1 MGPRPLRAVL
11 ALLAALGLRPLGR
24 HYGRTLLTLLGV
36 AAGVGVYIGIDLAV
50 AASIRSFT
58 RTARAVAGPAQLRVH
73 RRPLAL
79 PESVLV
85 ALRPLEGRALFRPTL
100 EAPARAGGPTGY
112 PFTILGVD
120 LVGDPRFVESQHEIA
135 HAEPERNSDGANG
148 ATEDPRSDVQA
159 LFDPH
164 SLYLPITLARA
175 IDAGDSVTVVV
186 DTRAYR
192 FRVHRIRVA
201 GAITSAAS
209 TVAFMDLA
217 PFQERFG
224 RVGELDWVD
233 VEPAPGVAA
242 EPLRAE
248 IVRLLGASGAWPDA
262 RVEAPEERAL
272 QVERMLASY
281 RRNLRALSLIS
292 LVVGMLLAYNAL
304 LSSVLQRRGEIALLR
319 ALGASRGLVALL
331 LGAEGIVVG
340 LLGGAA
346 GVLLGRALS
355 EGALRLVSRTIG
367 DLYARSAPGVVD
379 LNGGHWLIGIALGA
393 ASAAIAS
400 LGPLREGLR
409 VRPLEFLREEHPG
422 ELERSWSIGRIAC
435 ALGALALALY
445 LIGNP
450 DGPGAGYR
458 GYVGASAALLAGGLF
473 ALPAFVGIV
482 RLLRAPLERLWSPA
496 GRLAYA
502 TALAARRRLGVSVA
516 ALLLAFSI
524 VWGMASL
531 VESFRVTVEG
541 WADSTL
547 RADLWVTP
555 RSRAGSPAEGSMP
568 PSWNATLAALPEVA
582 DLEAFRLRELS
593 LGDELIWLGAGD
605 SAVLARRGFLPLVGG
620 GDPRPLLA
628 RAHTGRLA
636 LVSEPLARRK
646 GLRAGSTLTIP
657 TPTGTHDYRV
667 MAVYRDYSSDRGYV
681 ILDRS
686 IYLQDFRDSL
696 VTTYALYLA
705 PGVSRERG
713 AIAVE
718 NALGRDEMIRVT
730 DTRTIREEV
739 RRVMRNTFAVTDA
752 LEGVAAVVALLSVL
766 GALAA
771 LVLERTR
778 EIGVLRAI
786 GADRRQIVCSLL
798 VEGGL
803 VAVVGLAMGA
813 LTGVLL
819 SAVLVRVL
827 NRESFGWTLELTT
840 PWGRVLLVAAMLFAA
855 ALLATLP
862 PARRA
867 SRIPP
872 REAMNRV

>member
-1 MGPRPLRAVL
+1 MALGT
-11 ALLAALGLRPLGR
+11 LLAALGLRPLGR

-50 AASIRSFT
+50 QASVQSFT

-73 RRPLAL
+73 RLPLAL

-85 ALRPLEGRALFRPTL
+85 ALQPLEGRALLRPTL

-120 LVGDPRFVESQHEIA
+120 LIGDPRFVE
-135 HAEPERNSDGANG
+135 AEREGNRRSERPRSSGLVA
-148 ATEDPRSDVQA
+148 EDPRANVRA
-159 LFDPH
+159 LFDRR
-164 SLYLPITLARA
+164 SLWVPLTLAHA
-175 IDAGDSVTVVV
+175 IGARDSITVVV
-186 DTRAYR
+186 GTRAHR
-192 FRVHRIRVA
+192 FQIHPIRVS
-201 GAITSAAS
+201 GPITSAAA

-217 PFQERFG
+217 PFQEEFG
-224 RVGELDWVD
+224 RAGQLDWID
-233 VEPAPGVAA
+233 VEPAPGVAL
-242 EPLRAE
+242 EPLRE
-248 IVRLLGASGAWPDA
+248 EMQRFLERSGTWADL
-262 RVEAPEERAL
+262 RVEPPEERSL
-272 QVERMLASY
+272 QVERMLGSY

-304 LSSVLQRRGEIALLR
+304 LSSVLQRRSEIALLR
-319 ALGASRGLVALL
+319 ALGASRGLVTLL

-340 LLGGAA
+340 LLGGAL

-355 EGALRLVSRTIG
+355 VGALHLVSRTVS

-379 LNGGHWLIGIALGA
+379 LNGGHWLMGIALGA
-393 ASAAIAS
+393 ASAAVAS
-400 LGPLREGLR
+400 IGPLREGLR

-422 ELERSWSIGRIAC
+422 RAGRSWSYRRIGVV
-435 ALGALALALY
+435 LGALALAGY
-445 LIGNP
+445 LIVRP
-450 DGPGAGYR
+450 DGPGGSVR
-458 GYVGASAALLAGGLF
+458 GYVGAGAALLAGGLL
-473 ALPAFVGIV
+473 ALPVFVGLV
-482 RLLRAPLERLWSPA
+482 HLLRGPLQRLWSPA

-502 TALAARRRLGVSVA
+502 TALAARRRLSVSVA

-547 RADLWVTP
+547 RADLWITP
-555 RSRAGSPAEGSMP
+555 QSRAGSPAEGSMP
-568 PSWNATLAALPEVA
+568 PSWTTTLARLPEVE
-582 DLEAFRLRELS
+582 DVDAFRLRELS
-593 LGDELIWLGAGD
+593 LGGEMIWLGAGN
-605 SAVLARRGFLPLVGG
+605 SAVLARHGYLPLVGG

-636 LVSEPLARRK
+636 FVSEPLARRH
-646 GLRAGSTLTIP
+646 GIHPGSTLLLP
-657 TPTGTHDYRV
+657 TPTGSHVYQV

-681 ILDRS
+681 IVDRS
-686 IYLQDFRDSL
+686 VYLQDFRDSL

-705 PGVSRERG
+705 PGVSRELG
-713 AIAVE
+713 ARAAE
-718 NALGRDEMIRVT
+718 AALGQDEVIRVT
-730 DTRTIREEV
+730 DTRSIREEV

-752 LEGVAAVVALLSVL
+752 LEAVAVMVALLSVL

-786 GADRRQIVCSLL
+786 GADRRQIIRALL

-803 VAVVGLAMGA
+803 LAVTGLVLGA

-819 SAVLVRVL
+819 SAVLVHVL
-827 NRESFGWTLELTT
+827 NRESFGWTLEIAT
-840 PWGRVLLVAAMLFAA
+840 PWGRVLLVAAGLFAA

-867 SRIPP
+867 AQIPP

>member
-1 MGPRPLRAVL
+1 VAVGT
-11 ALLAALGLRPLGR
+11 LLAALGLRPLGR

-36 AAGVGVYIGIDLAV
+36 AAGVGVYVGIDLAV
-50 AASIRSFT
+50 QASVRSFT

-73 RRPLAL
+73 RVPLAM

-120 LVGDPRFVESQHEIA
+120 LIGDPRF
-135 HAEPERNSDGANG
+135 AEAEREEGHRTERPRSSGLVA
-148 ATEDPRSDVQA
+148 EDPRANVRA
-159 LFDPH
+159 LFDEH
-164 SLYLPITLARA
+164 SLWVPLTLARA
-175 IDAGDSVTVVV
+175 IGARDSLTVVV
-186 DTRAYR
+186 GTHAHR
-192 FRVHRIRVA
+192 FRIHPIRVT
-201 GAITSAAS
+201 GPITSAAA

-217 PFQERFG
+217 PFQKRFG

-233 VEPAPGVAA
+233 VEPAPGQAVG
-242 EPLRAE
+242 PLREE
-248 IVRLLGASGAWPDA
+248 IQRILLASGTWSDV

-304 LSSVLQRRGEIALLR
+304 LSSVLQRRSEIALLR

-331 LGAEGIVVG
+331 LGAEGIIVG
-340 LLGGAA
+340 LLGGAL

-355 EGALRLVSRTIG
+355 EGALRLVSRTVS

-379 LNGGHWLIGIALGA
+379 LSGGHWLIGIALGV
-393 ASAAIAS
+393 ASAAVAS
-400 LGPLREGLR
+400 IGPLREGLR

-422 ELERSWSIGRIAC
+422 ALERSWSYRRVVVVM
-435 ALGALALALY
+435 GALALAFY
-445 LIGNP
+445 LIAHP

-458 GYVGASAALLAGGLF
+458 GYVGAAAALLAGGLV
-473 ALPAFVGIV
+473 ALPAFAGLV
-482 RLLRAPLERLWSPA
+482 RLFRRPLERLWSPS

-531 VESFRVTVEG
+531 VESFRATVEG

-547 RADLWVTP
+547 RADLWITP

-568 PSWNATLAALPEVA
+568 PSWTATLARLPEVR
-582 DLEAFRLRELS
+582 DVDAFRLRELS
-593 LGDELIWLGAGD
+593 LGGELIWLGAGNSD
-605 SAVLARRGFLPLVGG
+605 VLARHGYLPLVGG

-636 LVSEPLARRK
+636 LVSEPLARRQ
-646 GLRAGSTLTIP
+646 GIHAGSTLLIP
-657 TPTGTHDYRV
+657 TPTGSHVYQV

-681 ILDRS
+681 IVDRS
-686 IYLQDFRDSL
+686 VYLQDFRDSL

-713 AIAVE
+713 ARAAE
-718 NALGRDEMIRVT
+718 SALGRDEMIRVT
-730 DTRTIREEV
+730 DTRSIRDEV
-739 RRVMRNTFAVTDA
+739 RKVMRNTFAVTDA
-752 LEGVAAVVALLSVL
+752 LEAVAAMVALLSVL

-786 GADRRQIVCSLL
+786 GADRRQIVRALL

-803 VAVVGLAMGA
+803 VAVTGLVLGA
-813 LTGVLL
+813 LTGGLL

-827 NRESFGWTLELTT
+827 NRESFGWTLEIAT
-840 PWGRVLLVAAMLFAA
+840 PWGRVLLVAGLLFTA

-862 PARRA
+862 P

>member
-1 MGPRPLRAVL
+1 VALGT
-11 ALLAALGLRPLGR
+11 LLAALGLRPLGR

-36 AAGVGVYIGIDLAV
+36 AAGVGVYVGIDLAV
-50 AASIRSFT
+50 QASVRSFT

-73 RRPLAL
+73 RVPLAM

-100 EAPARAGGPTGY
+100 EAPARAGSPTGY
-112 PFTILGVD
+112 PFTILGMD
-120 LVGDPRFVESQHEIA
+120 LIGDPRFVE
-135 HAEPERNSDGANG
+135 AEREENRRTERPRSSGLVA
-148 ATEDPRSDVQA
+148 EDPRANVRA
-159 LFDPH
+159 LFDEH
-164 SLYLPITLARA
+164 SLWVPLTLAHA
-175 IDAGDSVTVVV
+175 IGARDSLTVVV
-186 DTRAYR
+186 GTHAYR
-192 FRVHRIRVA
+192 FRIHPIRVT
-201 GAITSAAS
+201 GPITSAAA

-217 PFQERFG
+217 PFQERFR
-224 RVGELDWVD
+224 RVGEVDWVN
-233 VEPAPGVAA
+233 VEPAPGVAI
-242 EPLRAE
+242 EPLREE
-248 IVRLLGASGAWPDA
+248 IQRLLIASGTWSDV
-262 RVEAPEERAL
+262 RVEPPEERAL
-272 QVERMLASY
+272 QIERMLASY

-304 LSSVLQRRGEIALLR
+304 LSSVLQRRSEIALLR
-319 ALGASRGLVALL
+319 ALGASRGLVAVL
-331 LGAEGIVVG
+331 LGAEGIIVG
-340 LLGGAA
+340 LLGGAL

-355 EGALRLVSRTIG
+355 EGALRLVSRTVS

-379 LNGGHWLIGIALGA
+379 LTRQHWLIGIALGA
-393 ASAAIAS
+393 ASAAVAS
-400 LGPLREGLR
+400 IGPLREGLR

-422 ELERSWSIGRIAC
+422 TLERAWSYRRLA
-435 ALGALALALY
+435 AVLGAVALAFY
-445 LIGNP
+445 LIAHP

-458 GYVGASAALLAGGLF
+458 GYVGAAAALLAGGLI
-473 ALPAFVGIV
+473 ALPAFVGLV
-482 RLLRAPLERLWSPA
+482 RLFRGPLERLWSPA

-531 VESFRVTVEG
+531 VESFRMTVEG

-547 RADLWVTP
+547 RADLWITP

-568 PSWNATLAALPEVA
+568 PSWAATLARLPEVR
-582 DLEAFRLRELS
+582 DVDAFRLRELS
-593 LGDELIWLGAGD
+593 LGGELIWLGAGNSD
-605 SAVLARRGFLPLVGG
+605 VLARHGYLPLVGG

-636 LVSEPLARRK
+636 LVSEPLARRH
-646 GLRAGSTLTIP
+646 GIHAGSTLLIP
-657 TPTGTHDYRV
+657 TPTGSHVYQV

-681 ILDRS
+681 IVDRS

-705 PGVSRERG
+705 PGVLRERG
-713 AIAVE
+713 ARAAE
-718 NALGRDEMIRVT
+718 LALGPDEMIRVT
-730 DTRTIREEV
+730 DTRSIRDEV
-739 RRVMRNTFAVTDA
+739 RKVMRNTFAVTDA
-752 LEGVAAVVALLSVL
+752 LEAVAAVVALLSVL

-786 GADRRQIVCSLL
+786 GADRRQIVRALL

-803 VAVVGLAMGA
+803 VAFTGLVLGA
-813 LTGVLL
+813 LTGALL
-819 SAVLVRVL
+819 SVVLVRVL
-827 NRESFGWTLELTT
+827 NRESFGWTLEIAT
-840 PWGRVLLVAAMLFAA
+840 PWGRVLVVAGLLFTA

>member
-1 MGPRPLRAVL
+1 MAVGT
-11 ALLAALGLRPLGR
+11 LLATLGLRPLGR

-36 AAGVGVYIGIDLAV
+36 AAGVGVYVGIDLAV
-50 AASIRSFT
+50 QASVRSFT

-73 RRPLAL
+73 RVPLAM

-100 EAPARAGGPTGY
+100 EAPARGGGPTGY

-120 LVGDPRFVESQHEIA
+120 LIGDPRFVE
-135 HAEPERNSDGANG
+135 AEREESRRTERPRSSGLVA
-148 ATEDPRSDVQA
+148 EDPRANVGA
-159 LFDPH
+159 LFDEH
-164 SLYLPITLARA
+164 SLWVPLTLARA
-175 IDAGDSVTVVV
+175 IGARDSLTVVV
-186 DTRAYR
+186 GTRAYR
-192 FRVHRIRVA
+192 FRIHPIRVT
-201 GAITSAAS
+201 GPITSAAA

-217 PFQERFG
+217 PFQKRFG
-224 RVGELDWVD
+224 RVGEVDWVD
-233 VEPAPGVAA
+233 VEPAPGQAVG
-242 EPLRAE
+242 PLREE
-248 IVRLLGASGAWPDA
+248 IQRLLLASGTWSDV

-304 LSSVLQRRGEIALLR
+304 LSSVLQRRSEIALLR

-331 LGAEGIVVG
+331 LGAEGIIVG
-340 LLGGAA
+340 ILGGAL
-346 GVLLGRALS
+346 GVLLGRVLS
-355 EGALRLVSRTIG
+355 EGALRLVSRTVS

-379 LNGGHWLIGIALGA
+379 LSGGHWLIGIALGV
-393 ASAAIAS
+393 ASAAVAS
-400 LGPLREGLR
+400 IGPLREGLR

-422 ELERSWSIGRIAC
+422 ALERSWSYRRVA
-435 ALGALALALY
+435 AVLGALALAVY
-445 LIGNP
+445 LIAHP

-458 GYVGASAALLAGGLF
+458 GYVGAAAALLAGGLV
-473 ALPAFVGIV
+473 ALPAFTGLV
-482 RLLRAPLERLWSPA
+482 RLFRRPLERLWSPA

-531 VESFRVTVEG
+531 VESFRATVEG

-547 RADLWVTP
+547 RADLWITP

-568 PSWNATLAALPEVA
+568 PSWTATLASLPEVR
-582 DLEAFRLRELS
+582 DVDAFRLRELS
-593 LGDELIWLGAGD
+593 LGGELIWLGAGNSD
-605 SAVLARRGFLPLVGG
+605 VLARHGYLPLVGG

-636 LVSEPLARRK
+636 LVSEPLARRQ
-646 GLRAGSTLTIP
+646 GIHAGSTLLIP
-657 TPTGTHDYRV
+657 TPTGSHVYQV

-686 IYLQDFRDSL
+686 VYLQDFRDSL

-713 AIAVE
+713 ARAAE
-718 NALGRDEMIRVT
+718 SALGRDEMIRVT
-730 DTRTIREEV
+730 DTRSIRDEV
-739 RRVMRNTFAVTDA
+739 RKVMRNTFAVTDA
-752 LEGVAAVVALLSVL
+752 LEAVAAVVALLSVL

-786 GADRRQIVCSLL
+786 GADRRQIVRALL

-803 VAVVGLAMGA
+803 VAVAGLVLGA
-813 LTGVLL
+813 LTGGLL

-827 NRESFGWTLELTT
+827 NRESFGWTLEIAT
-840 PWGRVLLVAAMLFAA
+840 PWGRVLLVAGILFTA